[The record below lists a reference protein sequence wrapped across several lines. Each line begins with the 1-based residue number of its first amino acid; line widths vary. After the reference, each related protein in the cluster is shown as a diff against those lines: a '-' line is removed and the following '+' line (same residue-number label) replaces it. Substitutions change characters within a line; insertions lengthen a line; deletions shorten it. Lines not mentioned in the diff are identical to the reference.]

1 MDCNPEITE
10 EVLEEA
16 SNNQPVVVT
25 LPLDVYNE
33 QAETIRTI
41 QTDVAYIKEQFK
53 VLLQHGMPEGNS
65 TTSVSIESIRE
76 IMPLNSTEVLVDF
89 EVFLEKNNNK
99 KAFEKFLASFVLLK
113 KPLRE
118 ITMLLIEKVFSL
130 YLQTQVNYS
139 GAGGKHPLKSLCSTQ
154 VLIKS
159 IVDHS
164 LFDTTE
170 DPATLACAEFR
181 YQMQHVCDRVRTSE
195 RRQSATTN
203 RNPTSRKKLRVPLK
217 VEFLNVHDDDEEVDK
232 DAP

>member
-53 VLLQHGMPEGNS
+53 VLLQHGMPE
-65 TTSVSIESIRE
+65 E
-76 IMPLNSTEVLVDF
+76 
-89 EVFLEKNNNK
+89 
-99 KAFEKFLASFVLLK
+99 
-113 KPLRE
+113 
-118 ITMLLIEKVFSL
+118 
-130 YLQTQVNYS
+130 
-139 GAGGKHPLKSLCSTQ
+139 
-154 VLIKS
+154 S